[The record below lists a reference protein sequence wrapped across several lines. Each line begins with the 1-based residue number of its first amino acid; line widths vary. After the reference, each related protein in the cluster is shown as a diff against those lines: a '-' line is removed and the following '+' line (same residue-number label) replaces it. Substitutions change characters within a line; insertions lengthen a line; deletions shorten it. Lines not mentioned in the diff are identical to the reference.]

1 MRLKELHRKER
12 ARDER
17 KGLILRLV
25 ENVPVTERRYFT
37 YYHPRNGAPVFQK
50 NPRDAR
56 RLNRPMAE
64 KRKTKIEKGPYEVKV
79 CDRIEEIAEFERAD
93 GRTD

>member
-1 MRLKELHRKER
+1 MRLKELHRKEK
-12 ARDER
+12 AQAER
-17 KGLILRLV
+17 RGLIIRLV

-79 CDRIEEIAEFERAD
+79 CDRIEEIAEFERAR
-93 GRTD
+93 G